1 MQLVLSVISFVMIGW
16 LTGCATVTQD
26 LHDKNFQPVEPVAV
40 PQRELSNGSIYHAGT
55 SRYLFE
61 DIKARRVGDTLT
73 IILDEATNAS
83 KSASTSASKS
93 TNLSAE
99 TPVILGRDVTSGGT
113 PIFELDVGTTG
124 NFDGEGDSSQSNQL
138 TGNVSVTV
146 SEVLSNGN
154 LVVKGEKHL
163 TLNQGSEVVR
173 IKGIV
178 RPVDITAQ
186 NTVLSTQIAAAE
198 ITYGG
203 NGVVANASRPGL
215 LTRFF
220 MRFWPL

>member
-1 MQLVLSVISFVMIGW
+1 MKTFILLIGI
-16 LTGCATVTQD
+16 LCSGCAVITQD
-26 LHDKNFQPVEPVAV
+26 LRDADYAPVAPQPVPKQADA
-40 PQRELSNGSIYHAGT
+40 NGSIYHAST
-55 SRYLFE
+55 TRFLFE
-61 DIKARRVGDTLT
+61 DVKARRVGDTLT
-73 IILDEATNAS
+73 IILQESTNAS

-93 TNLSAE
+93 AGLSAD

-113 PIFELDVGTTG
+113 PILQLDVGTNG
-124 NFDGEGDSSQSNQL
+124 SFDGEGDTTQSNQL
-138 TGNVSVTV
+138 DGNVTVTV

-154 LVVKGEKHL
+154 LVVRGEKHL

-178 RPVDITAQ
+178 RPGDITTQ
-186 NTVLSTQIAAAE
+186 NTVFSSQIAAAE

-215 LTRFF
+215 LTQLF